1 MASKICFL
9 GDLKP
14 PERKRKKRDPPLGRP
29 RPFFSDSEE
38 CAYFLHLAH
47 SSHLSLQQVEQ
58 ALSLQQPEQAAPA
71 AFRDATANRA
81 NAMVVRIDFI
91 IFLSFS
97 IFVLELPANPDTAR
111 DQALA
116 RGGGVG
122 GSSKRAV
129 PL

>member
-14 PERKRKKRDPPLGRP
+14 PKKRKKRGPPLGRP

>member
-1 MASKICFL
+1 M
-9 GDLKP
+9 
-14 PERKRKKRDPPLGRP
+14 
-29 RPFFSDSEE
+29 
-38 CAYFLHLAH
+38 
-47 SSHLSLQQVEQ
+47 QQ
-58 ALSLQQPEQAAPA
+58 LEQAAPA

-97 IFVLELPANPDTAR
+97 IFVLELPAQPDIAR

-122 GSSKRAV
+122 GFSKRTI
-129 PL
+129 PF